1 MLFNILSVN
10 LCVTF
15 LWIQRVKYNLL
26 VLRPGIY
33 VGSTRTSDIAVGQS
47 RIDTSS
53 RISTGHTGAV
63 IDGFIPVDFVLQQ

>member
-1 MLFNILSVN
+1 MEF
-10 LCVTF
+10 
-15 LWIQRVKYNLL
+15 NLL

-53 RISTGHTGAV
+53 RISTGHTGT
-63 IDGFIPVDFVLQQ
+63 IFDGFIPVDFVLQQ

>member
-1 MLFNILSVN
+1 ME
-10 LCVTF
+10 
-15 LWIQRVKYNLL
+15 YNLL

-63 IDGFIPVDFVLQQ
+63 LDGFIPVDFVLQQ